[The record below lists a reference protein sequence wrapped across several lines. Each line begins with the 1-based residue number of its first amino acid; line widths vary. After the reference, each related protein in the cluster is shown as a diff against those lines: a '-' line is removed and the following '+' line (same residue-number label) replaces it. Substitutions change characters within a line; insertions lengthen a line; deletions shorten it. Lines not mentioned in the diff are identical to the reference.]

1 MRYVEEDELEATNE
15 WLLRFNEA
23 GISDE
28 LTFVPSE
35 LIKLGVPPV
44 DVVDRIDWLV
54 QQKGHGADGSG
65 RGIVVAESEVA
76 KEPEPAPAVDKLED
90 RLRATITEPGS
101 LILDYDSYGAWE
113 WAAPIEKMVEEAIF
127 AVVDPDPELPD
138 FSELAA
144 SCRLRPRSRGKRA
157 RAARAA
163 RTQG

>member
-1 MRYVEEDELEATNE
+1 MRYVEEDELAATDE
-15 WLLRFNEA
+15 WFLEVKRA
-23 GISDE
+23 GISDD
-28 LTFVPSE
+28 LLFVPSE
-35 LIKLGVPPV
+35 LIQLGVAPV
-44 DVVDRIDWLV
+44 DVVDRLDWLV
-54 QQKGHGADGSG
+54 KQKNHGADGG
-65 RGIVVAESEVA
+65 ARGIVEAEPV
-76 KEPEPAPAVDKLED
+76 PAVDSLEE
-90 RLRATITEPGS
+90 RPIATIEPGS